1 MALKVSIMDAFLEEH
16 CSNNLCAVKFTVL
29 VSIHTIQ
36 QFQNLEEK
44 YESGLIPII
53 ITVLASTT
61 ADIILTILF
70 TPVLFTPFTV
80 SRH

>member
-1 MALKVSIMDAFLEEH
+1 MALKVSDMDASSEVY
-16 CSNNLCAVKFTVL
+16 CSHNLSVVKFSVL

-61 ADIILTILF
+61 AEIILTILL